1 MVRRLDLS
9 FLVPITTRTTSRV
22 ELIAQNPLLMN
33 GTVQIAAPPFGM
45 LSLTCSGVEE
55 PVPPDEGHS
64 VWALSR
70 PGDGRL
76 GYLLMS
82 WPTALRIVA
91 GTMGIPASGG
101 PRALGSYERGIVTA
115 FIAGGLRAADRDAVV
130 LLGARQW
137 RGSGLVRLTVTA
149 IGNRG
154 ASRER
159 ILLDVPPDWIPAPS
173 DEAWVSEITRRGLE
187 ITLGIDLART
197 TLTAC
202 DWANAQVG
210 DAVVFDDAFLPYATG
225 APDAEHAAPV
235 PAPARP
241 VLNLSLACGLF
252 SAQISAAVDGSAR
265 LITDFSSSRSESPA
279 HVNQATP
286 SKENETMAGTETAT
300 AALTMLAAAPIEVV
314 AEIGRI
320 VMRADEVAALRAGS
334 ILELGPLSPQTV
346 ELRVGGRSWASG
358 ELVDVDGKLG
368 VRLTAIS
375 PGANLPERSS
385 PRGPK

>member
-22 ELIAQNPLLMN
+22 DKIAQNPLLMN
-33 GTVQIAAPPFGM
+33 GTAQISAPPFGIV
-45 LSLTCSGVEE
+45 SLICSGVEE
-55 PVPPDEGHS
+55 PAPPDEGHS

-115 FIAGGLRAADRDAVV
+115 LIAAALRAADRDAVV
-130 LLGARQW
+130 HLGVRHW

-154 ASRER
+154 ASKER
-159 ILLDVPPDWIPAPS
+159 ILLDVPPDWIPVPS
-173 DEAWVSEITRRGLE
+173 GEVWVSEITRRGLE
-187 ITLGIDLART
+187 IALSVDLART

-210 DAVVFDDAFLPYATG
+210 DAVVFDDEFLPYAAG
-225 APDAEHAAPV
+225 ARDAEHAAP
-235 PAPARP
+235 APARP
-241 VLNLSLACGLF
+241 ALNLSLACGLF
-252 SAQISAAVDGSAR
+252 SAEISAAVDGTAR
-265 LITDFSSSRSESPA
+265 LMTDFSWSRGDAPA
-279 HVNQATP
+279 PINQATP
-286 SKENETMAGTETAT
+286 SEENETMAGTENVTV
-300 AALTMLAAAPIEVV
+300 ALTMLAAAPIEVV

-346 ELRVGGRSWASG
+346 ELRVGGRGWARG

-368 VRLTAIS
+368 VRLTAMS
-375 PGANLPERSS
+375 PGPNPPERSTA
-385 PRGPK
+385 RGSK